1 VSIEEVEK
9 MKKIAK
15 VFVNITCLVLLTV
28 FVTGCGDKVDKK
40 AIRQEQER
48 MAGFTAQKFDN
59 IKKIEFKKF
68 EQHSGART
76 WFASAG
82 INDNIYV
89 RYEIDK
95 VDGKSEIGMIYNS
108 NELKEKKE
116 EAKKVELNDI
126 EIKYYEG

>member
-1 VSIEEVEK
+1 
-9 MKKIAK
+9 MKKIIR
-15 VFVNITCLVLLTV
+15 VLIGIICFVLLAV
-28 FVTGCGDKVDKK
+28 FATGCTDKVDKK

-48 MAGFTAQKFDN
+48 MARFTAQKFDN

-76 WFASAG
+76 WFASAV